1 MSDSIRR
8 LSDHPLVFRP
18 ASSRSAV
25 GARRLELLH
34 HVPHDCRVAG
44 AWRPVG
50 TGPSADCRARR
61 RLAGA
66 VAACERRERRAVAI
80 DDSPSRR
87 AQCGGAMTEPD
98 AIQRR
103 WGRVVGCSYVFS
115 LVPSIFAE
123 FYVSGRLV
131 SDNAIVTAQNIIAH
145 ERLFRLGIA
154 CNLLVF
160 ATDVLLVTALY
171 IVLERVNR
179 RLALLATFFR
189 LIETTIL
196 IVAALNDFYVLR
208 LLSGTSYVTTAN
220 SNELAALAR
229 VSIGAHGS
237 AYGVALLLFG
247 FGSPVFCYLWLRSG
261 YIPKPLAVWG
271 LLASVWI
278 GICAFTFVVFPELEK
293 VITIG
298 YYGGPLFLFEV
309 TIGLWLLF
317 KSIRQ
322 GTLTSST

>member
-1 MSDSIRR
+1 
-8 LSDHPLVFRP
+8 
-18 ASSRSAV
+18 
-25 GARRLELLH
+25 
-34 HVPHDCRVAG
+34 
-44 AWRPVG
+44 
-50 TGPSADCRARR
+50 
-61 RLAGA
+61 
-66 VAACERRERRAVAI
+66 
-80 DDSPSRR
+80 
-87 AQCGGAMTEPD
+87 MTEPD
-98 AIQRR
+98 AIQHR
-103 WGRVVGCSYVFS
+103 WARVVGFSYVFA

-123 FYVSGRLV
+123 FYVSGRLI
-131 SDNAIVTAQNIIAH
+131 SGDAIVTAQNIIAH

-154 CNLLVF
+154 SNLLVF
-160 ATDVLLVTALY
+160 AADVVMVTALY

-208 LLSGTSYVTTAN
+208 LLSGASYLTIVN
-220 SNELAALAR
+220 SDELAALAR

-247 FGSPVFCYLWLRSG
+247 FGSSVFCYLWLRSG
-261 YIPKPLAVWG
+261 YIPKLLALWG
-271 LLASVWI
+271 LLASAWI
-278 GICAFTFVVFPELEK
+278 GICAFTFIVFPELEK

-298 YYGGPLFLFEV
+298 YYGGPIFLFEL

>member
-1 MSDSIRR
+1 
-8 LSDHPLVFRP
+8 
-18 ASSRSAV
+18 
-25 GARRLELLH
+25 
-34 HVPHDCRVAG
+34 
-44 AWRPVG
+44 
-50 TGPSADCRARR
+50 
-61 RLAGA
+61 
-66 VAACERRERRAVAI
+66 VAI
-80 DDSPSRR
+80 DDSPSRHH
-87 AQCGGAMTEPD
+87 QSGGTMTGPD

-103 WGRVVGCSYVFS
+103 WARVVGFSYVFA
-115 LVPSIFAE
+115 LLPSVFAE

-154 CNLLVF
+154 SNLLVF
-160 ATDVLLVTALY
+160 AADVVLVTALY

-179 RLALLATFFR
+179 RLALVATFFR

-196 IVAALNDFYVLR
+196 FVAVLNDFYVLR
-208 LLSGTSYVTTAN
+208 LLSRASYLTTVN
-220 SNELAALAR
+220 SDKLAALAR

-271 LLASVWI
+271 LLASAWI
-278 GICAFTFVVFPELEK
+278 GICSFIFIVFPDLTK

-298 YYGGPLFLFEV
+298 YYGGPIFLFEL
-309 TIGLWLLF
+309 TIGLWLLI
-317 KSIRQ
+317 KSLRP
-322 GTLTSST
+322 GTLTSSA